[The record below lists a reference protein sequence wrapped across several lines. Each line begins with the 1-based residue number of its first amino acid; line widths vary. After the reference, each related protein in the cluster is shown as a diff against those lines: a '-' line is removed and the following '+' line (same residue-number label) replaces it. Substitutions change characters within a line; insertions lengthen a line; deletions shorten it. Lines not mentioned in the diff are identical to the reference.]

1 MFIFIYLCNMK
12 TLLIHAEDETTD
24 FLSTIYEG
32 KDWTVLTKKISNS
45 KLKLLIKEHD
55 IIVLMGHGTERGL
68 ADADFNFLID
78 SSLVYLL
85 REKINIGIWCNA
97 DQFFQKYNLKGLA
110 TGMII
115 SDYIEAS
122 MYSVN
127 ATWQEIEESNFK
139 FAQSVKHSLL
149 LEDLE
154 LSKEKIEESYTV
166 DGLNRVIDF
175 NRKNIHYFM

>member
-1 MFIFIYLCNMK
+1 MK

-24 FLSTIYEG
+24 FLSTIYDG
-32 KDWTVLTKKISNS
+32 KDWTIVTKNISKS
-45 KLKLLIKEHD
+45 KLKLLISEHD

-68 ADADFNFLID
+68 ADGDFNFIVD
-78 SSLVYLL
+78 SGLVYLL

-97 DQFFQKYNLKGLA
+97 DQFFKKYALKGLA

-115 SDYIEAS
+115 SDYMEAN
-122 MYSVN
+122 MYCVI

-139 FAQSVKHSLL
+139 FAQSIKHSLL

-154 LSKEKIEESYTV
+154 LSKEKIQESYIV
-166 DGLNRVIDF
+166 DGLNRVVDF
-175 NRKNIHYFM
+175 NRENIHYFS